1 MTDEERAAMLSGGI
15 AELEPAIERALAAVR
30 AEEREAC
37 AKVAADHLIF
47 EEQYGDD
54 AGAGADASR
63 SIADAIRARSA
74 Q

>member
-15 AELEPAIERALAAVR
+15 AELEPAIERALAVVR

-37 AKVAADHLIF
+37 AIVVDEWCVNHGVPVTRDIAA
-47 EEQYGDD
+47 
-54 AGAGADASR
+54 
-63 SIADAIRARSA
+63 AIRARGN